1 MKNLAIVICVLTLGI
16 TITFSQTIPC
26 SNFAI
31 TGSYPDSLNP
41 NDYQITIN
49 FNAGQND
56 FVDYPHVS
64 TVLDCNG
71 DTVATGGLFYFG
83 QFGQTTQDYPVT
95 TIDTTTW
102 WCEPLTAVFIYGQGF
117 LGEIDTCLFSFQNSS
132 ISDISESYQ
141 ISIYPNPSS
150 GILNVFAP
158 NEMYSSPFQI
168 INQVGQVLTEGK
180 INSKN
185 QKIDVNSLSSGF
197 YSLRISGNLPQSV
210 SFIKE

>member
-1 MKNLAIVICVLTLGI
+1 MKNLAVVIFVFILGT
-16 TITFSQTIPC
+16 TISFSQTIPC

-64 TVLDCNG
+64 AVLDCNG

-83 QFGQTTQDYPVT
+83 QFGQITQDYPVT
-95 TIDTTTW
+95 IIDTTTW
-102 WCEPLTAVFIYGQGF
+102 CQPLTAVFIYGQGF
-117 LGEIDTCLFSFQNSS
+117 LGEIDTCLLSFQLAS
-132 ISDISESYQ
+132 ITDLLEVQ
-141 ISIYPNPSS
+141 NTMIYPNPTAERISVTVS
-150 GILNVFAP
+150 
-158 NEMYSSPFQI
+158 NEFLGSTFQI
-168 INQVGQVLTEGK
+168 TNQVGQVFIEGK

-185 QKIDVNSLSSGF
+185 EKIEVNALSSGF

>member
-1 MKNLAIVICVLTLGI
+1 MKNLAILFSVLILGI

-31 TGSYPDSLNP
+31 TGSYPDTVNP

-49 FNAGQND
+49 FIEGQND

-64 TVLDCNG
+64 AVLDCNG

-83 QFGQTTQDYPVT
+83 QLGQTTQDYPVT
-95 TIDTTTW
+95 VIDTTT
-102 WCEPLTAVFIYGQGF
+102 WCEPLTAIFIYGSGPLSQV
-117 LGEIDTCLFSFQNSS
+117 DTCLLPFQLAS
-132 ISDISESYQ
+132 ITDLLEVQ
-141 ISIYPNPSS
+141 NTMIYPNPATERISVTVS
-150 GILNVFAP
+150 
-158 NEMYSSPFQI
+158 NELLGSTFQI
-168 INQVGQVLTEGK
+168 TNQVGQVIIEGK

-185 QKIDVNSLSSGF
+185 QKIEVNTSSSGF

>member
-1 MKNLAIVICVLTLGI
+1 MKNLAVVFFVFILGT
-16 TITFSQTIPC
+16 TILFSQTIPC

-31 TGSYPDSLNP
+31 TGSYPDTTNP

-64 TVLDCNG
+64 AVLDCNG

-83 QFGQTTQDYPVT
+83 QLGQTTQDYPVT
-95 TIDTTTW
+95 VIDTTN
-102 WCEPLTAVFIYGQGF
+102 WCQPLTAVFIYGQGF
-117 LGEIDTCLFSFQNSS
+117 LGEIDTCLLPFQNSS

-158 NEMYSSPFQI
+158 NELHASPFQI
-168 INQVGQVLTEGK
+168 INQVGQVIIEGEVNSNNEK
-180 INSKN
+180 IN
-185 QKIDVNSLSSGF
+185 VNHLLSGI
-197 YSLRISGNLPQSV
+197 YSIRILGNMPKSV

>member
-1 MKNLAIVICVLTLGI
+1 MKNLAIVFSVLILGT
-16 TITFSQTIPC
+16 TISFSQTIPC

-64 TVLDCNG
+64 AVLDCNG

-95 TIDTTTW
+95 ILDTTN
-102 WCEPLTAVFIYGQGF
+102 WCQPLTAVFIYGQGF
-117 LGEIDTCLFSFQNSS
+117 LGEIDTCLLSFQLAS
-132 ISDISESYQ
+132 ITDLLEVQ
-141 ISIYPNPSS
+141 NTLIYPNPTAERISVTVS
-150 GILNVFAP
+150 
-158 NEMYSSPFQI
+158 NELLGSIFQI
-168 INQVGQVLTEGK
+168 VNHVGQVMIEGK
-180 INSKN
+180 VNSN
-185 QKIDVNSLSSGF
+185 NVKIDLNSISSGF
-197 YSLRISGNLPQSV
+197 YSIRILGNMPQSV
-210 SFIKE
+210 AFIKE

>member
-1 MKNLAIVICVLTLGI
+1 MKNLAMVFCVLILGI
-16 TITFSQTIPC
+16 RITFSQTIPC

-31 TGSYPDSLNP
+31 TGSYPDTVNP

-64 TVLDCNG
+64 VLLDCNG

-95 TIDTTTW
+95 IIDTTT

-117 LGEIDTCLFSFQNSS
+117 LGEIDTCLLPFQNSS

-150 GILNVFAP
+150 GVLNVFAP
-158 NEMYSSPFQI
+158 NELHAPPFQI
-168 INQVGQVLTEGK
+168 INQVGQVLMEGR

-185 QKIDVNSLSSGF
+185 QKIDVNSLSTGF

>member
-1 MKNLAIVICVLTLGI
+1 MKKLAIVIFVLILGT

-31 TGSYPDSLNP
+31 TGSYSDSLNP

-49 FNAGQND
+49 FNTGQND

-64 TVLDCNG
+64 AVLDCNG
-71 DTVATGGLFYFG
+71 DTVATGGLIYFG
-83 QFGQTTQDYPVT
+83 QLGQTTQDYPVT
-95 TIDTTTW
+95 IIDTTT
-102 WCEPLTAVFIYGQGF
+102 WCEPLTAIFSYGSGPLSQV
-117 LGEIDTCLFSFQNSS
+117 DTCLLPFQNSS

-158 NEMYSSPFQI
+158 NEMYASTFQI
-168 INQVGQVLTEGK
+168 INQVGQVLIEGK

-185 QKIDVNSLSSGF
+185 EKIEVNTLSSGF
-197 YSLRISGNLPQSV
+197 YSLRISGNLPQSIT
-210 SFIKE
+210 FIKE

>member
-1 MKNLAIVICVLTLGI
+1 MKNLAVVFWVLTLGI

-31 TGSYPDSLNP
+31 TGSYPDTANP

-64 TVLDCNG
+64 AILDCNG

-95 TIDTTTW
+95 IIDTTN
-102 WCEPLTAVFIYGQGF
+102 WCQPLTAIFIYGQGF
-117 LGEIDTCLFSFQNSS
+117 LGEIDTCLLSFQLAS
-132 ISDISESYQ
+132 ITDLLRVQNAI
-141 ISIYPNPSS
+141 IYPNPATDLLTIVVAPALIGESYSLIDHLGRVVKKENLDKLNSEVFIQGIES
-150 GILNVFAP
+150 GIYTVFIG
-158 NEMYSSPFQI
+158 SLLS
-168 INQVGQVLTEGK
+168 
-180 INSKN
+180 
-185 QKIDVNSLSSGF
+185 QKIMINH
-197 YSLRISGNLPQSV
+197 
-210 SFIKE
+210 

>member
-1 MKNLAIVICVLTLGI
+1 MKNLAIVLFVLILGT

-31 TGSYPDSLNP
+31 TGSYPDTLNP

-64 TVLDCNG
+64 AVLDCNG
-71 DTVATGGLFYFG
+71 DTVATGGLIYFG
-83 QFGQTTQDYPVT
+83 QLGQTTQDYPVT
-95 TIDTTTW
+95 VIDTTT
-102 WCEPLTAVFIYGQGF
+102 WCEPLTAIFIYGSGPLSQV
-117 LGEIDTCLFSFQNSS
+117 DTCLLPFQLAS
-132 ISDISESYQ
+132 ITDLLEVQ
-141 ISIYPNPSS
+141 NTMIYPNPTAERISVTVS
-150 GILNVFAP
+150 
-158 NEMYSSPFQI
+158 NELLGSIFQI
-168 INQVGQVLTEGK
+168 VNHVGQVMIEGK
-180 INSKN
+180 VNSN
-185 QKIDVNSLSSGF
+185 NEKIDVNSLSTGF

>member
-1 MKNLAIVICVLTLGI
+1 MKNLAVVYFVFILGI
-16 TITFSQTIPC
+16 TISFSQTIPC

-64 TVLDCNG
+64 AVLDCNG

-95 TIDTTTW
+95 ILETTN
-102 WCEPLTAVFIYGQGF
+102 WCQPLTAVFIYGQGF
-117 LGEIDTCLFSFQNSS
+117 LGEIDTCLLSFQLAS
-132 ISDISESYQ
+132 ITDLLEVQ
-141 ISIYPNPSS
+141 NTVIYPNPVTNMLTIVVAPALVGESFSMVDHLGKVVRKGKIENLKNEVLTQGIES
-150 GILNVFAP
+150 GIYTVLIG
-158 NEMYSSPFQI
+158 S
-168 INQVGQVLTEGK
+168 VLT
-180 INSKN
+180 
-185 QKIDVNSLSSGF
+185 QKIIVN
-197 YSLRISGNLPQSV
+197 
-210 SFIKE
+210 

>member
-1 MKNLAIVICVLTLGI
+1 MKNLAIVFCVLTLGI

-64 TVLDCNG
+64 AVLDCNG

-95 TIDTTTW
+95 VIDTTT
-102 WCEPLTAVFIYGQGF
+102 WCEPLTAIFIYGSGTLSQV
-117 LGEIDTCLFSFQNSS
+117 DTCLLPFQLAS
-132 ISDISESYQ
+132 ITDLLEVQNIM
-141 ISIYPNPSS
+141 IYPNPTTERISVTVS
-150 GILNVFAP
+150 IELLG
-158 NEMYSSPFQI
+158 STFQI
-168 INQVGQVLTEGK
+168 INQVGQVLIEGK

-185 QKIDVNSLSSGF
+185 QKIEVITLSSGF

>member
-1 MKNLAIVICVLTLGI
+1 MKNLAIVFFVFILGT
-16 TITFSQTIPC
+16 TISFSQTIPC

-64 TVLDCNG
+64 AVLDCNG

-95 TIDTTTW
+95 ILDTTN
-102 WCEPLTAVFIYGQGF
+102 WCQPLTAVFIYGQGF
-117 LGEIDTCLFSFQNSS
+117 LGEIDTCLLSFQLAS
-132 ISDISESYQ
+132 ITDLLEVQ
-141 ISIYPNPSS
+141 NTMIYPNPTAERISVTVS
-150 GILNVFAP
+150 
-158 NEMYSSPFQI
+158 NELLGSIFQI
-168 INQVGQVLTEGK
+168 VNHVGQVMIEGK
-180 INSKN
+180 VNSN
-185 QKIDVNSLSSGF
+185 NVKIDLNSISSGF
-197 YSLRISGNLPQSV
+197 YSIRILGNMPQSV
-210 SFIKE
+210 AFIKE

>member
-1 MKNLAIVICVLTLGI
+1 MKNLAIVFCVLILGI

-31 TGSYPDSLNP
+31 TGSYPDTLNP

-64 TVLDCNG
+64 AVLDCNG

-95 TIDTTTW
+95 IIDTTN
-102 WCEPLTAVFIYGQGF
+102 WCQPLTAVFIYGQGF
-117 LGEIDTCLFSFQNSS
+117 LGEIDTCLLPFQLAS
-132 ISDISESYQ
+132 ITDLLEVQ
-141 ISIYPNPSS
+141 NTMIYPNPTTERISVTVS
-150 GILNVFAP
+150 IELLGSI
-158 NEMYSSPFQI
+158 FQI
-168 INQVGQVLTEGK
+168 VNHVGQVMIEGK
-180 INSKN
+180 VNSN
-185 QKIDVNSLSSGF
+185 NEKIDVKSLSTGF